1 MNFYLNKN
9 SLNFY
14 LNENLL
20 KLFFRIIRK
29 KETFKKLFGSLR
41 IDPSKSFEE
50 LKFIPP
56 FTLDE
61 GLKETANWYKSQ
73 YTKNN

>member
-1 MNFYLNKN
+1 MFLYEKE
-9 SLNFY
+9 SLNVY

-20 KLFFRIIRK
+20 RFLFRIRK
-29 KETFKKLFGSLR
+29 EETSKIICSLQ